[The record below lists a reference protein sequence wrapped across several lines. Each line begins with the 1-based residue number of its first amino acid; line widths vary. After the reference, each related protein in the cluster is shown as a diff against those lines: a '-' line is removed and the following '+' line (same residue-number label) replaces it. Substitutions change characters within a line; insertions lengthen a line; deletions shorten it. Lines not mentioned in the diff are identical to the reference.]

1 MYRSSEIIQLFYYMN
16 LPKEITKHILRIE
29 RDILFHKSLNE
40 WIYLDSESRKYKFK
54 RFFYDENHH
63 LFINEIFDINGSFLK
78 LNDAVIIIGTNNG
91 TDCPKNSSITISSGS
106 FFLK

>member
-1 MYRSSEIIQLFYYMN
+1 MN

-63 LFINEIFDINGSFLK
+63 LFINEISDINGSFSK
-78 LNDAVIIIGTNNG
+78 LNDYKQRIKEILQSNKRYILRGEV
-91 TDCPKNSSITISSGS
+91 
-106 FFLK
+106 